1 MATQEMIY
9 KNLAVNEFIWKR
21 LQKLKSKNRI
31 PHALLFHGPNG
42 SGKEAH
48 AIELAALINC
58 EKESNQSCGNCSS
71 CLRIKNFSDENIH
84 FIYPMPRGKI
94 TSKKDDPIKAL
105 SDSDLEYIKDLYKL
119 KSKNPY
125 KKIKLENSR
134 TIIINSITNL
144 KRKVFLSSSAN
155 FYKVIIIFEADKLS
169 FPNNEAANS
178 LLKILEEPPEKT
190 CFILISSSE
199 NKVIDTI
206 KSRCQSYYFSN
217 LTKNEVKS
225 NLELFYDNKEET
237 NFVSALSNGDMSFA
251 QNIIDGKYD
260 YKLDIQHTIRAIYKK
275 DIESWSYIYN
285 KLTDRPNK
293 NQLKYYFSL
302 FRIAIRDIR
311 IYSVTKNSDDIHLK
325 DYIAIFKKFVE
336 NRESSMFDR
345 CLDCVNI
352 SADMISRNGYKPI
365 VVWTMLLDINSILN
379 YKESGDYR
387 YINR

>member
-1 MATQEMIY
+1 
-9 KNLAVNEFIWKR
+9 
-21 LQKLKSKNRI
+21 
-31 PHALLFHGPNG
+31 
-42 SGKEAH
+42 
-48 AIELAALINC
+48 
-58 EKESNQSCGNCSS
+58 
-71 CLRIKNFSDENIH
+71 
-84 FIYPMPRGKI
+84 
-94 TSKKDDPIKAL
+94 
-105 SDSDLEYIKDLYKL
+105 
-119 KSKNPY
+119 
-125 KKIKLENSR
+125 
-134 TIIINSITNL
+134 
-144 KRKVFLSSSAN
+144 
-155 FYKVIIIFEADKLS
+155 
-169 FPNNEAANS
+169 
-178 LLKILEEPPEKT
+178 
-190 CFILISSSE
+190 
-199 NKVIDTI
+199 
-206 KSRCQSYYFSN
+206 
-217 LTKNEVKS
+217 
-225 NLELFYDNKEET
+225 
-237 NFVSALSNGDMSFA
+237 
-251 QNIIDGKYD
+251 
-260 YKLDIQHTIRAIYKK
+260 IYKK